1 MVSDDIAVKHGWGN
15 SRILKATSQGLGK
28 LTASLTYL
36 SGHQEK
42 KEVLPCISS
51 LFCAFILCFF
61 FIFLISLLFIF
72 FPLSSICCLLISFF
86 FFFAPFEL
94 WMGCLVLVK
103 VICK

>member
-42 KEVLPCISS
+42 KEVPPCISS
-51 LFCAFILCFF
+51 LFCAFILSLFF
-61 FIFLISLLFIF
+61 FFF
-72 FPLSSICCLLISFF
+72 FPLSCICCLLISFF
-86 FFFAPFEL
+86 SCSSFSF
-94 WMGCLVLVK
+94 
-103 VICK
+103 